1 MKKILNICAV
11 AAIVLLA
18 ASCNRK
24 LEYEHT
30 TFATFNSVTY
40 AVGEDTVQFKI
51 PVTVYNPTNA
61 DMQVVFKAV
70 DNSAMKDVDYT
81 ISPASG
87 ILNFT
92 AEAPTQEIVVDI
104 INFPDTFTGN
114 KSFAI
119 ELVSSSDAL
128 SIGNFNTA
136 KVQILDLDH
145 PLSAFIGTW
154 AGTLAFASDPPEEM
168 PTELVIE
175 AVEDDE
181 TYTKLTV
188 FGLEAAYAQ
197 YAKDCVLEA
206 VYDKSRSTIIIP
218 YGQTAFYVNSNYDFV
233 FIGLDESWSSF
244 VNVEFKYDEAKGTL
258 TQMTDYG
265 ALDAISGSL
274 YSAYYSGAVFTKK

>member
-24 LEYEHT
+24 HEFEHT

-70 DNSAMKDVDYT
+70 DNSALKDVDYT

-104 INFPDTFTGN
+104 TNFPDTFTGN
-114 KSFAI
+114 KSFTI

-145 PLSAFIGTW
+145 PLSTFIGTW
-154 AGTLAFASDPPEEM
+154 AGTLTFADKVGTQFD
-168 PTELVIE
+168 TELIIE
-175 AVEDDE
+175 AVEDDD
-181 TYTKLTV
+181 TYTKLTIT
-188 FGLEAAYAQ
+188 GLEAAYAQ
-197 YAKDCVLEA
+197 YAGGIYQEA
-206 VYDKSRSTIIIP
+206 VYDKAKSSIIIP
-218 YGQTAFYVNSNYDFV
+218 YGQTMFYVNSNYDFI
-233 FIGLDESWSSF
+233 FIGLDETWNNL
-244 VNVEFKYDEAKGTL
+244 VNVEFKYDEANGTL

-265 ALDAISGSL
+265 SLDTKSGEI
-274 YSAYYSGAVFTKK
+274 YSAYSAGAVFTKK

>member
-24 LEYEHT
+24 LEFEHT

-70 DNSAMKDVDYT
+70 DNSALKDVDYT

-104 INFPDTFTGN
+104 TNFPDTFTGN
-114 KSFAI
+114 KSFTI

-145 PLSAFIGTW
+145 PLSTFIGTW
-154 AGTLAFASDPPEEM
+154 AGTLTFADKVGTQFD
-168 PTELVIE
+168 TELIIE
-175 AVEDDE
+175 AVEDDD
-181 TYTKLTV
+181 TYTKLTIT
-188 FGLEAAYAQ
+188 GLEAAYAQ
-197 YAKDCVLEA
+197 YAGGIYQEA
-206 VYDKSRSTIIIP
+206 VYDNAKSSII
-218 YGQTAFYVNSNYDFV
+218 
-233 FIGLDESWSSF
+233 
-244 VNVEFKYDEAKGTL
+244 
-258 TQMTDYG
+258 
-265 ALDAISGSL
+265 
-274 YSAYYSGAVFTKK
+274 